1 MNSQTFSVDEA
12 VRDRYSRAAAD
23 REESLCCPVSYDPQ
37 YLRII
42 PQEILEKD
50 YGCGD
55 PSRHL
60 ERGDTVLDLG
70 SGGGKIC
77 YIASQVV
84 GPEGRVIGVDAN
96 ADMLALAR
104 RHQSSVA
111 DELGY
116 ANVEFRRGRIQDL
129 RLDLDLL
136 DSHLADRPVQNTSAW
151 LELQD
156 IQHGLRMSQ
165 PLVPDDSIDVIVSN
179 CVLNLVNQ
187 ADRQTLF
194 AEMMRVLRRG
204 GRCVIS
210 DVVCDEDV
218 PEALQNDPRLWSGCL
233 SGAWRED
240 RFVAEFE
247 RAGFYGIEI
256 LSRQSEPWTVVDGIE
271 FRSMT
276 VRAWKG
282 KDGPGLD
289 RQQAVIYN
297 GPWKA
302 VIDDDGH
309 QLERGQR
316 MAVCDK
322 TFEIYSRAP
331 YAASITPVEPAVD
344 VPLDQAPPYDC
355 RQGELRDPAV
365 ARKPGPPATS
375 ATGDGSQPTADPS
388 LNVMPDQ
395 CCGEN
400 HCC

>member
-136 DSHLADRPVQNTSAW
+136 DSHLTDRPVQNTSAW

-282 KDGPGLD
+282 KDGPCLD

-365 ARKPGPPATS
+365 ARKPVPPATS

>member
-23 REESLCCPVSYDPQ
+23 REDSLCCPVSYDPQ

-282 KDGPGLD
+282 KDGPCLD

-365 ARKPGPPATS
+365 ARKPVPPATS

>member
-282 KDGPGLD
+282 KDGPCLD

-365 ARKPGPPATS
+365 ARKPVPPATS